1 VNLQVKIAMA
11 AVVIA
16 MGAVVARD
24 TPMGFVQ
31 IALGAVW
38 LAALIRRLTVSSRP
52 K

>member
-1 VNLQVKIAMA
+1 MIQVKIAMA

-24 TPMGFVQ
+24 TPMGLVQ

-38 LAALIRRLTVSSRP
+38 LAALLRRLTVSSRP